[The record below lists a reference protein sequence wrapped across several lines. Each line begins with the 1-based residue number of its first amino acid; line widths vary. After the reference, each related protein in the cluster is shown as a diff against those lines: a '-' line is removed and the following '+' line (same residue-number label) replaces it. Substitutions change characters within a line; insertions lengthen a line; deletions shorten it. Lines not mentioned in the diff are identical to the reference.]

1 MNMRELKQVAE
12 ERERKRRRRRRRGE
26 ACPIYRCSYLS
37 RAPAPLICIE
47 KPFSLVAKINVTT
60 ELRG

>member
-1 MNMRELKQVAE
+1 MQKRGREE
-12 ERERKRRRRRRRGE
+12 EREKKRG
-26 ACPIYRCSYLS
+26 PIYRCSYLS